1 MNIHIN
7 NTMLLLLLLFGFSA
21 SFAQN
26 NKEIQAKI
34 KITQADSFISIFP
47 TAYNSSG
54 TLQNNLSYSILALK
68 KSATGTMSK
77 NSQSGVFSLLPGETK
92 TLSSQKVNIDENG
105 SIQIYLFIRKD
116 DKVIAKDTLH
126 VGAIENKF
134 KNTPLQETSF
144 EIAGLIIENV
154 LTKPGKDFYEFFSQ
168 INRSNGISY
177 PFVIVINEK
186 PSLGGRNSVID
197 ILIDD
202 VTIFKFNTQ
211 PKEEYLQ
218 MAAKQANKEIYTYYS
233 KRKMLYKNEKLF

>member
-1 MNIHIN
+1 MKTHIN
-7 NTMLLLLLLFGFSA
+7 NTMLLLLLLFGFST

-26 NKEIQAKI
+26 EKEIQAKI

-47 TAYNSSG
+47 TAYNSSK

-68 KSATGTMSK
+68 KSAAGNMSK
-77 NSQSGVFSLLPGETK
+77 NSQSGVFSLMPSETK
-92 TLSSQKVNIDENG
+92 TLSTQKINIDENG

-116 DKVIAKDTLH
+116 DKVVAKDTLH
-126 VGAIENKF
+126 VGAIEKKF
-134 KNTPLQETSF
+134 KNTPLQETNF

-218 MAAKQANKEIYTYYS
+218 MAAKQANREIYTYYS